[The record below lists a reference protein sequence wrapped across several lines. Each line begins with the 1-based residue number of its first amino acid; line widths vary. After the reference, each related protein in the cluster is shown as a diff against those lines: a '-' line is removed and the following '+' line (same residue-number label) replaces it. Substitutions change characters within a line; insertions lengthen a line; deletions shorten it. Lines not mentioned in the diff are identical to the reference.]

1 MARRGTRGEQYAA
14 IAAFYGRELAEDLH
28 NPTVP
33 EFVLVHKA
41 RRAAHYGLT
50 ALRLEKRSPQPSLSA
65 RLTESCL
72 TAGLS
77 PF

>member
-14 IAAFYGRELAEDLH
+14 IAAFFGSELAEELR
-28 NPTVP
+28 NPIVP

-41 RRAAHYGLT
+41 RQAAHYGLT
-50 ALRLEKRSPQPSLSA
+50 ALRLEKRSPRPSLPA
-65 RLTESCL
+65 RLTESCQA
-72 TAGLS
+72 AGLS